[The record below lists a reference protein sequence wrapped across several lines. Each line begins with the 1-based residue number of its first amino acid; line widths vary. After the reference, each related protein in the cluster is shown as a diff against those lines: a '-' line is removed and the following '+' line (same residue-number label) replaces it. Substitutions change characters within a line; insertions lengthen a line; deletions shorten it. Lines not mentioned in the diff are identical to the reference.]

1 MKKDRFG
8 RARVLSTAE
17 LDLLLEALPENHRV
31 LATLLRRTAARVSE
45 GLQLKWRYVAD
56 GYVLLTAPTT
66 KGGKKTRSVPI
77 HPQLAAELAA
87 WKQVVNPDNDPDQW
101 VFPGR
106 NPGEHLTRRGFDH
119 ALRKAAS
126 ELGYFDALIQKEFSD
141 CFECKWNP
149 IKGAPSN
156 LRSFRSGCFESVPR
170 SQRSGQE
177 RRCYGWCMNGPNQ
190 SQFNGGSI
198 VTTKS
203 PSLASAGYGSS
214 WFRVNTRM

>member
-87 WKQVVNPDNDPDQW
+87 WKQVVNPENDPDQW

-126 ELGYFDALIQKEFSD
+126 ELGFGGISTHSFR
-141 CFECKWNP
+141 
-149 IKGAPSN
+149 
-156 LRSFRSGCFESVPR
+156 RSFLTASSANGIPLRALQAISGHSDLGALSRYLEVSDQAKNDAV
-170 SQRSGQE
+170 
-177 RRCYGWCMNGPNQ
+177 M
-190 SQFNGGSI
+190 
-198 VTTKS
+198 
-203 PSLASAGYGSS
+203 AGA
-214 WFRVNTRM
+214 

>member
-66 KGGKKTRSVPI
+66 KGGKKTRSAPI

-87 WKQVVNPDNDPDQW
+87 
-101 VFPGR
+101 
-106 NPGEHLTRRGFDH
+106 
-119 ALRKAAS
+119 RK
-126 ELGYFDALIQKEFSD
+126 
-141 CFECKWNP
+141 
-149 IKGAPSN
+149 
-156 LRSFRSGCFESVPR
+156 
-170 SQRSGQE
+170 
-177 RRCYGWCMNGPNQ
+177 
-190 SQFNGGSI
+190 
-198 VTTKS
+198 
-203 PSLASAGYGSS
+203 
-214 WFRVNTRM
+214 